1 MESGATMSSPAA
13 ASSSSTVPTRVTS
26 HQPGRDRVKCDSEE
40 SYLGTVYSVYLYSA
54 LKRIVIVHGR
64 QISNLRISLYA
75 FSLQT
80 SIYINMYI

>member
-1 MESGATMSSPAA
+1 M
-13 ASSSSTVPTRVTS
+13 
-26 HQPGRDRVKCDSEE
+26 KCDSEE
-40 SYLGTVYSVYLYSA
+40 SYLGTVYLYSA

-80 SIYINMYI
+80 SKLHINNLLIGNSV

>member
-26 HQPGRDRVKCDSEE
+26 HQPERDRVKCDSEE
-40 SYLGTVYSVYLYSA
+40 SYLGTVYLYSA

>member
-40 SYLGTVYSVYLYSA
+40 SYLGTVYLYSA

-80 SIYINMYI
+80 FLNTYK